1 MVSNLEVRENCP
13 SISFLFA
20 RLGGSLG
27 VFPNLRGFV
36 SEGSSLGVVLGD
48 LYPLLRESVDWFE
61 DLVKKLRLM
70 SEVRSSDLD
79 TGLSSSDGPMEGD
92 TAVSTFREV
101 RAFHALVE
109 PCGLDSDAVNRF
121 RDRFQFPER
130 VRVRRPTDD
139 DRACSFFPGEVC
151 FYEAAFTCGL
161 RLPVHPFVMEL
172 LAYLGIAPG
181 QLMPNS
187 WRIVVNCMEIWLA
200 ANGDMIKVNEL
211 VYLYRLKESKEYGY
225 YELVPWERRTRI
237 VKGLPS
243 SFRYWKSRFVFVSG
257 DNFETPSSQD
267 WGEIPR
273 LLRRWGTPTLA
284 KRRPKLKSRYKE
296 RVEAAI
302 TYSQSIDN
310 WDDLVDP
317 RTLAFYNL
325 GPDPSSYVLRSLDI
339 EGKKKMTTKFNKGM
353 YEKMRS
359 KKDEP
364 LSSLGKKVVRV
375 KGKVTSVTPTVSTTP
390 VVSGAETTRTAS
402 PATSVEEIPTPA
414 SKRPR
419 TSDKE
424 KDNSGSSSI
433 WDDERLATD
442 RARGV
447 VNAEDLKVLSG
458 STPAELMGRHIHK
471 LVQVLGE
478 AVHFSAE
485 YQAQEAKV
493 ESSLSRIKVLEMEN
507 SRLKRE
513 LTTAMEDVHQYKDEV
528 KKLGDDLK
536 VEQQLVLEKDEQ
548 LAAAKEKIKVVASRA
563 IEGFQQ
569 TEEYNSVLFSWYFKG
584 FELLRRYCIKHPSGV
599 DLEALDMEEVDKEIS
614 ADEAALAAAAEA
626 PEDVPDAPVINAPA
640 LDAPAGDDAD
650 PVV

>member
-139 DRACSFFPGEVC
+139 DRACSFFP
-151 FYEAAFTCGL
+151 
-161 RLPVHPFVMEL
+161 
-172 LAYLGIAPG
+172 
-181 QLMPNS
+181 
-187 WRIVVNCMEIWLA
+187 
-200 ANGDMIKVNEL
+200 
-211 VYLYRLKESKEYGY
+211 
-225 YELVPWERRTRI
+225 
-237 VKGLPS
+237 
-243 SFRYWKSRFVFVSG
+243 
-257 DNFETPSSQD
+257 
-267 WGEIPR
+267 
-273 LLRRWGTPTLA
+273 A

-424 KDNSGSSSI
+424 KDAAGSSSI
-433 WDDERLATD
+433 WDDEKLATD

-513 LTTAMEDVHQYKDEV
+513 LITAMEDVHQYKDEV

-626 PEDVPDAPVINAPA
+626 PEDVPDAPVIDAPA

>member
-1 MVSNLEVRENCP
+1 MVGSLEVRKTCP

-27 VFPNLRGFV
+27 VFPNLEGFV
-36 SEGSSLGVVLGD
+36 FAGSGLGIVLGD
-48 LYPLLRESVDWFE
+48 LFPLLRRSVDWFE
-61 DLVKKLRLM
+61 GLVKKQRPM
-70 SEVRSSDLD
+70 SEVRSSDLE
-79 TGLSSSDGPMEGD
+79 TGLLSSGDLMEGD
-92 TAVSTFREV
+92 TAASSLREIK
-101 RAFHALVE
+101 AFHALVE
-109 PCGLDSDAVNRF
+109 ACGLDADAVGRF

-130 VRVRRPTDD
+130 VRVRRPSDD
-139 DRACSFFPGEVC
+139 DRACQFFPGEVC

-243 SFRYWKSRFVFVSG
+243 SFRYWKSRFIFVSG
-257 DNFETPSSQD
+257 DDFETPSNQD
-267 WGEIPR
+267 WGDIPR
-273 LLRRWGTPTLA
+273 LLRRWGTPTLV

-302 TYSQSIDN
+302 VYAQSIEN

-325 GPDPSSYVLRSLDI
+325 GPDPSSFVLRSLDI

-364 LSSLGKKVVRV
+364 LSNIGKKVVRV
-375 KGKVTSVTPTVSTTP
+375 KGKVTSVTPITSSTP
-390 VVSGAETTRTAS
+390 VVSGADTTRTAS
-402 PATSVEEIPTPA
+402 PATSIEEIPTPA

-419 TSDKE
+419 TAERGKE
-424 KDNSGSSSI
+424 TTSSSTI
-433 WDDERLATD
+433 WDDEKLAMD

-447 VNAEDLKVLSG
+447 VTGEDLKVFSG
-458 STPAELMGRHIHK
+458 MPTSELMGRHLQK

-478 AVHFSAE
+478 TVHLSSE
-485 YQAQEAKV
+485 YLAQEVKV

-507 SRLKRE
+507 SKMKRE
-513 LTTAMEDVHQYKDEV
+513 LIASMENAQQAREEARKLSDE
-528 KKLGDDLK
+528 LK
-536 VEQQLVLEKDEQ
+536 VEQ
-548 LAAAKEKIKVVASRA
+548 
-563 IEGFQQ
+563 
-569 TEEYNSVLFSWYFKG
+569 
-584 FELLRRYCIKHPSGV
+584 
-599 DLEALDMEEVDKEIS
+599 
-614 ADEAALAAAAEA
+614 
-626 PEDVPDAPVINAPA
+626 
-640 LDAPAGDDAD
+640 
-650 PVV
+650 